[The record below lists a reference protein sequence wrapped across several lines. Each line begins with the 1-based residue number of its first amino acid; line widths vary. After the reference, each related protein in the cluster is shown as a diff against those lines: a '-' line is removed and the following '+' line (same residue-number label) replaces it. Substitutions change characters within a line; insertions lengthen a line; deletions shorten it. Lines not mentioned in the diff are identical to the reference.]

1 MPGVSCSF
9 TGVPQHV
16 DITAIASGER
26 SPRDG
31 AMAEEEKLKRDDSTD
46 VSAMANGDR
55 GSGMDPKGQPRSDGD
70 GDHAVLMEAIMTEH
84 ESGLLRYATR
94 LLNNPDTAQ
103 DVVQNVFIKL
113 YRNWPE
119 GMKPSPKLK
128 SWLYSV
134 THNEAVDTIRRESRL
149 RLLHEKQAG
158 DPALAPV
165 CADGVH
171 CSASSEDERRTI
183 VMEHL
188 RKLHPR
194 QQQVLLLRL
203 DEGLSYSEISAAT
216 GRTEGNVGN
225 LLHHAVKDLAARLKR
240 AGVVTP

>member
-1 MPGVSCSF
+1 ME
-9 TGVPQHV
+9 TKAQPQ
-16 DITAIASGER
+16 SGGE
-26 SPRDG
+26 S
-31 AMAEEEKLKRDDSTD
+31 
-46 VSAMANGDR
+46 DR
-55 GSGMDPKGQPRSDGD
+55 AR
-70 GDHAVLMEAIMTEH
+70 LMETIMTEH

-94 LLNNPDTAQ
+94 LVNNPDTAQ

-119 GMKPSPKLK
+119 GMQPSPKLK

-158 DPALAPV
+158 DPTAAPE
-165 CADGVH
+165 CADGIH
-171 CSASSEDERRTI
+171 CPAASQDDRRATI
-183 VMEHL
+183 MDHL

-203 DEGLSYSEISAAT
+203 EEGLSYKEISAAT
-216 GRTEGNVGN
+216 GRSEGNVGN

-240 AGVVTP
+240 AGVVAP

>member
-1 MPGVSCSF
+1 MVSK
-9 TGVPQHV
+9 
-16 DITAIASGER
+16 
-26 SPRDG
+26 
-31 AMAEEEKLKRDDSTD
+31 EKLKREASAD
-46 VSAMANGDR
+46 VSAMASDDR
-55 GSGMDPKGQPRSDGD
+55 GSGMVQKDQTKSDGSD
-70 GDHAVLMEAIMTEH
+70 DRAALMEAIMTEH

-119 GMKPSPKLK
+119 GMNPSPKLK

-158 DPALAPV
+158 DPSLETAAS

-171 CSASSEDERRTI
+171 CPAPSSEDRRAA

-188 RKLHPR
+188 RKLDPR

-203 DEGLSYSEISAAT
+203 EEGLSYREISAAT
-216 GRTEGNVGN
+216 GRSEGNVGN

-240 AGVVTP
+240 AGVVAP

>member
-1 MPGVSCSF
+1 MEPNGQAR
-9 TGVPQHV
+9 P
-16 DITAIASGER
+16 DGER
-26 SPRDG
+26 
-31 AMAEEEKLKRDDSTD
+31 
-46 VSAMANGDR
+46 DR
-55 GSGMDPKGQPRSDGD
+55 
-70 GDHAVLMEAIMTEH
+70 AVLMEAIMTEH
-84 ESGLLRYATR
+84 ESGLLRYAAR
-94 LLNNPDTAQ
+94 LVNNPDTAQ

-113 YRNWPE
+113 YRSWPE

-149 RLLHEKQAG
+149 KLLHEKHAG
-158 DPALAPV
+158 DPAANTQ

-171 CSASSEDERRTI
+171 CNAASDDDRRAV
-183 VMEHL
+183 VMQYV

-203 DEGLSYSEISAAT
+203 EEGLSYSEISAVT
-216 GRTEGNVGN
+216 GRSEGNVGN
-225 LLHHAVKDLAARLKR
+225 LLHHAVKELAARLKR